1 LSALLQPIFALFPP
15 TQSAAPLA
23 PAFDVK
29 PSNSPKEKQ
38 IPINNDV
45 KSKPLTGGDDD
56 FVIYQPS
63 SWTAKRRKPSAATV
77 AYSLDWRTDPFGESP
92 VQVRGQRTKH
102 PKLPPLPPPP
112 RRFPPRNIKL
122 PGELGLYLGKKNGWG
137 SLASVSE
144 ISFASFGSG
153 GSSSNFHE
161 LVTPLRDEF
170 DLGLGMT
177 RVDTASILTREDEMD
192 SVGIEL
198 ASPTRPL
205 REELAKLHMQSP
217 PDSNLPTDVQEDDK
231 MESPHTPLTPRSVPD
246 SDDDSD

>member
-1 LSALLQPIFALFPP
+1 MSALLQPIFALFPP

-23 PAFDVK
+23 PAFDV
-29 PSNSPKEKQ
+29 NSPKEKQ
-38 IPINNDV
+38 IPDV
-45 KSKPLTGGDDD
+45 KPKSLTGGEDD

-63 SWTAKRRKPSAATV
+63 SWTAKRRKPSVATV
-77 AYSLDWRTDPFGESP
+77 AYSLDWKTDPFGESP
-92 VQVRGQRTKH
+92 VEVRGQRTKY
-102 PKLPPLPPPP
+102 PKQSPLPPPP
-112 RRFPPRNIKL
+112 RRFPPKNLKL
-122 PGELGLYLGKKNGWG
+122 PPELGLYFRKKNGWG

-161 LVTPLRDEF
+161 LVTPLHDEF
-170 DLGLGMT
+170 DLGLGMA

-192 SVGIEL
+192 NVGIEL

-217 PDSNLPTDVQEDDK
+217 PESNVPTDVQEDNDDDK

-246 SDDDSD
+246 SEDDSD